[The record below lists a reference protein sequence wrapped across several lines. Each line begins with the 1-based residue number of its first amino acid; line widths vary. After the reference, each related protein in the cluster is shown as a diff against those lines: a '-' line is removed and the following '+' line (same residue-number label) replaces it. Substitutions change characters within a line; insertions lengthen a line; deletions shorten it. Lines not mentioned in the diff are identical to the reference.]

1 MDKGTTS
8 HQARLSVTMLRQR
21 YKQSVETFNQL
32 PLRMRQV
39 LILISVLLAV
49 LLIIYGL
56 LLPAQH
62 FADEMARQYRQSH
75 SLLAWMQAN
84 ESKARALKQTEQ
96 AQEKVVKDSLLST
109 LADTAQRQQ
118 ISFKRFEPRE
128 GNELRVWLENIP
140 FNKLILWLDSLQRLH
155 GIDTKQITISRR
167 NRPGLVNAVIV
178 LKVN

>member
-1 MDKGTTS
+1 
-8 HQARLSVTMLRQR
+8 MLRQR

-32 PLRMRQV
+32 PLRIRQV
-39 LILISVLLAV
+39 IILLSVLLTV
-49 LLIIYGL
+49 LLAIYGL

-62 FADEMARQYRQSH
+62 FADEAAQQYRKRH
-75 SLLAWMQAN
+75 GLLTWMRAN
-84 ESKARALKQTEQ
+84 ESKARALNQTEQ

-128 GNELRVWLENIP
+128 GNELRVWLENVP

-155 GIDTKQITISRR
+155 GIDTNQITVSRR
-167 NRPGLVNAVIV
+167 DRPGLVNAVIV
-178 LKVN
+178 LTVN